1 MLTLDRRAGVPVSY
15 PVPLAFNWPVF
26 GGIGVVLAL
35 LFAAF
40 TIYAVF
46 AAGAREPSERLRLIS
61 WAIDGASEE
70 WTLANA
76 WQHMAPGQPVPA
88 EAALLPAELS
98 QRLLDQAAWDNV
110 GGNPT
115 KESVKT
121 ALQGAALY
129 CLARDYSGCLKPVV
143 QSAAATQGNSMTF
156 AKQRSKGVFMVP
168 TNLNAPAN
176 FILAASIFTEQKARN
191 GPTRAEAVLLAGSL
205 CVRRIPFDTEG
216 TVDGCRQ
223 YMRALLECPETRE
236 AAQRKLDAMSGWRW
250 SWVSKR
256 LNAAVPSK

>member
-1 MLTLDRRAGVPVSY
+1 MPLRVGASIPLLTLDRRAGVPVSY

-143 QSAAATQGNSMTF
+143 QSAAATQGNSMTC
-156 AKQRSKGVFMVP
+156 
-168 TNLNAPAN
+168 T
-176 FILAASIFTEQKARN
+176 
-191 GPTRAEAVLLAGSL
+191 PTRSPTRRTSCLPRQPTCSAVSH
-205 CVRRIPFDTEG
+205 RPDEP
-216 TVDGCRQ
+216 TVDLKVLHAKPVLSLPKG
-223 YMRALLECPETRE
+223 
-236 AAQRKLDAMSGWRW
+236 SGSWHWRMIF
-250 SWVSKR
+250 
-256 LNAAVPSK
+256 